1 MAESDD
7 YMSKLIPDPSDI
19 DLLDLN
25 IKPFYNNEYITDLK
39 NKKRE
44 NKFNHIVRTLFSI
57 IYLLNII
64 ITIPISFQIGGTDC
78 GLCFTFTIF
87 IIYFSTTT
95 MKFVFFNKHNGNKF
109 VRIMY
114 YIQLFY
120 IPPLLMICLSFFDNN
135 LIKNNDNADFN
146 ILFLSSTLN
155 FIHNLIINHIWPI
168 YKHIINIWKWII
180 FHSTPFFTLLEGIFV
195 ILFIQTVG
203 QYYKVLKQPYTNN
216 SNTIQRS
223 VSSPTATFAKNT
235 ISTNSSISNDHT
247 NSLEVKV
254 SPADIMKHSYSINEL
269 QDNESS
275 DEDDDDLRSIASV
288 QDLNYYNN
296 KDGQTIIIQKEEQNS
311 SLYNILGLIAS
322 SFLLTLSIY
331 YLYKIYILP
340 NFSLNAI
347 EATLIGI
354 FFALVSIIGIYGIV
368 SKKGSVLESS
378 LIFAYLVRC
387 IYQINPVLSES
398 AMLDIMEKL
407 NQTWQQQMSL
417 LHSNNLNHNIRNFF
431 SSQYYQNDL
440 NYNNNIGKLINKILS
455 KVMFYHKSD
464 DTRNFVDLVAVFLFN
479 ILPKSIISVYKIS
492 SSMIKQSFTTT
503 VATNLTFRLL
513 VYYSA
518 TRIIPTLNKPA
529 KTNTITANLKHD
541 VETDRE
547 IDELLKDNVSS
558 IDSINDIKSLPIEAS
573 PKLKA
578 QKEILKLQN
587 DRTSVN
593 RITDLIYVYSP
604 CILIA
609 MYTNLTLEYCKDNTE
624 LLKSMDD
631 QLCIW
636 GEECIPK
643 IMKIVFNK
651 ISVSNFELDQVI
663 EDGVWVDNWAFWN
676 WVNILFYLVVY
687 FFELQS

>member
-1 MAESDD
+1 
-7 YMSKLIPDPSDI
+7 MSNSIPDPTDI
-19 DLLDLN
+19 DILNLD
-25 IKPFYNNEYITDLK
+25 IKPLYTNEYITNL
-39 NKKRE
+39 NNTKRE

-64 ITIPISFQIGGTDC
+64 ITIPISFQIGGIDC

-87 IIYFSTTT
+87 IIYFSTAT
-95 MKFVFFNKHNGNKF
+95 MKFVFFNKKSGSQF
-109 VRIMY
+109 VRFMY

-120 IPPLLMICLSFFDNN
+120 IPSLLMICLSFFDNN

-155 FIHNLIINHIWPI
+155 FLHNLTINHIWPT
-168 YKHIINIWKWII
+168 YKHVINIWKWVI
-180 FHSTPFFTLLEGIFV
+180 FHSTPLFTLLEGIFV

-216 SNTIQRS
+216 KTAIQRS
-223 VSSPTATFAKNT
+223 VSNPSINVTQSSAN
-235 ISTNSSISNDHT
+235 NSNKAIEN
-247 NSLEVKV
+247 NSLSNLESV
-254 SPADIMKHSYSINEL
+254 SSSDIMKHSYSINEL
-269 QDNESS
+269 QDDESS

-296 KDGQTIIIQKEEQNS
+296 EDGQTIIIKKQEPNS
-311 SLYNILGLIAS
+311 SFYNVLGLVTS
-322 SFLLTLSIY
+322 SFMLTLSIY

-340 NFSLNAI
+340 NFTLNAI

-378 LIFAYLVRC
+378 LMFAYLVRC

-407 NQTWQQQMSL
+407 NQTWQQQMSV

-431 SSQYYQNDL
+431 SSQYNQTDL
-440 NYNNNIGKLINKILS
+440 NYTNNIGKLINKILS

-503 VATNLTFRLL
+503 VVTNLTFRLL

-518 TRIIPTLNKPA
+518 TRIIPTLNKSI
-529 KTNTITANLKHD
+529 KITLNNLKHD
-541 VETDRE
+541 ADTDRE
-547 IDELLKDNVSS
+547 IDEFLKDNVPSHDSS
-558 IDSINDIKSLPIEAS
+558 KDIKNIPIEAL
-573 PKLKA
+573 PKTRSSSMTW
-578 QKEILKLQN
+578 QN
-587 DRTSVN
+587 DRSVN

-609 MYTNLTLEYCKDNTE
+609 MYTNLTLEYCKDNTS
-624 LLKSMDD
+624 LNDGMDD

-643 IMKIVFNK
+643 IIKIVLNK
-651 ISVSNFELDQVI
+651 TNFAKFEMNNAMN
-663 EDGVWVDNWAFWN
+663 DGVWVDNWAFWN

-687 FFELQS
+687 FFELQN

>member
-1 MAESDD
+1 
-7 YMSKLIPDPSDI
+7 MSNSIPDPTDI
-19 DLLDLN
+19 DLLNLD
-25 IKPFYNNEYITDLK
+25 IKPLYTNEYITNL
-39 NKKRE
+39 NNTKKE

-64 ITIPISFQIGGTDC
+64 ITIPISFQIGGIDC

-87 IIYFSTTT
+87 IIYFATTT
-95 MKFVFFNKHNGNKF
+95 MKFVFFNKKNGNQF
-109 VRIMY
+109 VRFMY

-135 LIKNNDNADFN
+135 LIKNNENTDFN

-155 FIHNLIINHIWPI
+155 FLHNLTINHIWPI
-168 YKHIINIWKWII
+168 YKHVINIWKWVI
-180 FHSTPFFTLLEGIFV
+180 FHSTPLFTLLEGIFV

-216 SNTIQRS
+216 KASIQRNLSSPSISFTQSNVTNSNKINENNSLLSPES
-223 VSSPTATFAKNT
+223 VSSN
-235 ISTNSSISNDHT
+235 
-247 NSLEVKV
+247 
-254 SPADIMKHSYSINEL
+254 DIMKHSYPINEL
-269 QDNESS
+269 EDNESS

-296 KDGQTIIIQKEEQNS
+296 EDGQTIIIKKQEQNS
-311 SLYNILGLIAS
+311 SLYNILGLITS
-322 SFLLTLSIY
+322 SFMLTLSIY

-340 NFSLNAI
+340 NFTLNAI

-378 LIFAYLVRC
+378 LMFAYLVRC

-407 NQTWQQQMSL
+407 NQTWQQQMSV

-431 SSQYYQNDL
+431 SSQYYQTDL
-440 NYNNNIGKLINKILS
+440 NYTNNTGKLINKILS

-503 VATNLTFRLL
+503 VVTNLTFRLL

-518 TRIIPTLNKPA
+518 TRIIPTLNKPS
-529 KTNTITANLKHD
+529 KITTNNLKHD
-541 VETDRE
+541 ADTDRE
-547 IDELLKDNVSS
+547 IDELLKDNVPTDDSSKVIKNIPIEVLPKTKSSS
-558 IDSINDIKSLPIEAS
+558 ITW
-573 PKLKA
+573 
-578 QKEILKLQN
+578 QN
-587 DRTSVN
+587 DRSIN

-609 MYTNLTLEYCKDNTE
+609 MYTNLTLEYCKDNTAFNNG
-624 LLKSMDD
+624 MDD

-643 IMKIVFNK
+643 IIKIVLNK
-651 ISVSNFELDQVI
+651 ANVANFEVNNGLN
-663 EDGVWVDNWAFWN
+663 DGVWVDNWAFWN

-687 FFELQS
+687 FFELQN

>member
-1 MAESDD
+1 
-7 YMSKLIPDPSDI
+7 MSNSIPDPTDI
-19 DLLDLN
+19 DLLNLD
-25 IKPFYNNEYITDLK
+25 IKPVYTNEYITNL
-39 NKKRE
+39 NNTKRK

-64 ITIPISFQIGGTDC
+64 ITIPISFQIGGIDC

-87 IIYFSTTT
+87 IIYFSTAT
-95 MKFVFFNKHNGNKF
+95 MKFVFFNKKNGSQF
-109 VRIMY
+109 VRFMY

-135 LIKNNDNADFN
+135 LIKNNDNSDFN

-155 FIHNLIINHIWPI
+155 FLHNLTINHIWPT
-168 YKHIINIWKWII
+168 YKHVTNIWKWVI
-180 FHSTPFFTLLEGIFV
+180 FHSTPLFTLLEGIFV

-216 SNTIQRS
+216 KATIQRS
-223 VSSPTATFAKNT
+223 ISSPSINVTQSSVTSSSKVTENNSLLNSESVSS
-235 ISTNSSISNDHT
+235 S
-247 NSLEVKV
+247 
-254 SPADIMKHSYSINEL
+254 DIMKHSYSINDL

-296 KDGQTIIIQKEEQNS
+296 EDGQTIIIKKQEPSS
-311 SLYNILGLIAS
+311 SLYNILGLVTS
-322 SFLLTLSIY
+322 SFMLTLSIY

-340 NFSLNAI
+340 NFTLNAI

-378 LIFAYLVRC
+378 LMFAYLVRC

-407 NQTWQQQMSL
+407 NQTWQQQMSV

-431 SSQYYQNDL
+431 SSQYYQTDL
-440 NYNNNIGKLINKILS
+440 NYTNNIGKLINKILP

-464 DTRNFVDLVAVFLFN
+464 DTRNFVDLVAVFLCN

-503 VATNLTFRLL
+503 VVTNLTFRLL

-518 TRIIPTLNKPA
+518 TRIIPTLNKPT
-529 KTNTITANLKHD
+529 KITINNLRHD
-541 VETDRE
+541 ADTDRE
-547 IDELLKDNVSS
+547 IDELLKDNVPSDDSS
-558 IDSINDIKSLPIEAS
+558 KDIKNIPIEAL
-573 PKLKA
+573 PKRRSSSMTW
-578 QKEILKLQN
+578 QN
-587 DRTSVN
+587 DRSVN

-609 MYTNLTLEYCKDNTE
+609 MYTNLTLEYCKDNTA
-624 LLKSMDD
+624 LNDGMDD

-643 IMKIVFNK
+643 IIKIVLNK
-651 ISVSNFELDQVI
+651 TNFANFEMNNVMN
-663 EDGVWVDNWAFWN
+663 DGVWVDNWAFWN

-687 FFELQS
+687 FFELQN

>member
-1 MAESDD
+1 
-7 YMSKLIPDPSDI
+7 MSNSIPDPTDI
-19 DLLDLN
+19 DLLNLD
-25 IKPFYNNEYITDLK
+25 IKPLYTNEYITNL
-39 NKKRE
+39 NNTKKE

-64 ITIPISFQIGGTDC
+64 ITIPISFQIGGIDC

-87 IIYFSTTT
+87 IIYFATTT
-95 MKFVFFNKHNGNKF
+95 MKFVFFNKKNGNQF
-109 VRIMY
+109 VRFMY

-135 LIKNNDNADFN
+135 LIKNNENTDFN

-155 FIHNLIINHIWPI
+155 FLHNLTINHIWPI
-168 YKHIINIWKWII
+168 YKHVINIWKWVI
-180 FHSTPFFTLLEGIFV
+180 FHSTPLFTLLEGIFV

-216 SNTIQRS
+216 KASIQRNLSSPSISFTQSNVTNSNKINENNSLLSPES
-223 VSSPTATFAKNT
+223 VSSN
-235 ISTNSSISNDHT
+235 
-247 NSLEVKV
+247 
-254 SPADIMKHSYSINEL
+254 DIMKHSYPINEL
-269 QDNESS
+269 EDNESS

-296 KDGQTIIIQKEEQNS
+296 EDGQTIIIKKQEQNS
-311 SLYNILGLIAS
+311 SLYNILGLITS
-322 SFLLTLSIY
+322 SFMLTLSIY

-340 NFSLNAI
+340 NFTLNAI

-378 LIFAYLVRC
+378 LMFAYLVRC

-407 NQTWQQQMSL
+407 NQTWQQQMSV

-431 SSQYYQNDL
+431 SSQYYQTDL
-440 NYNNNIGKLINKILS
+440 NYTNNTGKLINKILS

-503 VATNLTFRLL
+503 VVTNLTFRLL

-518 TRIIPTLNKPA
+518 TRIIPTLNKPS
-529 KTNTITANLKHD
+529 KITTNNLKHD
-541 VETDRE
+541 ADTDRE
-547 IDELLKDNVSS
+547 IDELLKDNVPTDDSSKVIKNIPIEVLPKTKSSS
-558 IDSINDIKSLPIEAS
+558 ITW
-573 PKLKA
+573 
-578 QKEILKLQN
+578 QN
-587 DRTSVN
+587 DRSIN

-609 MYTNLTLEYCKDNTE
+609 MYTNLTLEYCKDNTA
-624 LLKSMDD
+624 LNNGMDD

-643 IMKIVFNK
+643 IIKIVLNK
-651 ISVSNFELDQVI
+651 ANVANFEVNNGLN
-663 EDGVWVDNWAFWN
+663 DGVWVDNWAFWN

-687 FFELQS
+687 FFELQN

>member
-1 MAESDD
+1 
-7 YMSKLIPDPSDI
+7 MSNSIPDPTDI
-19 DLLDLN
+19 DLLNLD
-25 IKPFYNNEYITDLK
+25 IKPLYTNEYITNL
-39 NKKRE
+39 NNTKKE

-64 ITIPISFQIGGTDC
+64 ITIPISFQIGGIDC

-87 IIYFSTTT
+87 IIYFATTT
-95 MKFVFFNKHNGNKF
+95 MKFVFFNKKNGNQF
-109 VRIMY
+109 VRFMY

-135 LIKNNDNADFN
+135 LIKNNENTDFN

-155 FIHNLIINHIWPI
+155 FLHNLTINHIWPI
-168 YKHIINIWKWII
+168 YKHVINIWKWVI
-180 FHSTPFFTLLEGIFV
+180 FHSTPLFTLLEGIFV

-216 SNTIQRS
+216 KASIQRNLSSPSISFTQSNVTNSNKINENNSLLSPES
-223 VSSPTATFAKNT
+223 VSSN
-235 ISTNSSISNDHT
+235 
-247 NSLEVKV
+247 
-254 SPADIMKHSYSINEL
+254 DIMKHSYPINEL
-269 QDNESS
+269 EDNESS

-296 KDGQTIIIQKEEQNS
+296 EDGQTIIIKKQEQNS
-311 SLYNILGLIAS
+311 SLYNILGLITS
-322 SFLLTLSIY
+322 SFMLTLSIY

-340 NFSLNAI
+340 NFTLNAI

-378 LIFAYLVRC
+378 LMFAYLVRC

-407 NQTWQQQMSL
+407 NQTWQQQMSV

-431 SSQYYQNDL
+431 SSQYYQTDL
-440 NYNNNIGKLINKILS
+440 NYTNNTGKLINKILS

-503 VATNLTFRLL
+503 VVTNLTFRLL

-518 TRIIPTLNKPA
+518 TRIIPTLNKPS
-529 KTNTITANLKHD
+529 KITTNNLKHD
-541 VETDRE
+541 ADTDRE
-547 IDELLKDNVSS
+547 IDELLKDNVPTDDSSKVIKSIPIEVLPKTKSSS
-558 IDSINDIKSLPIEAS
+558 ITW
-573 PKLKA
+573 
-578 QKEILKLQN
+578 QN
-587 DRTSVN
+587 DRSIN

-609 MYTNLTLEYCKDNTE
+609 MYTNLTLEYCKDNTA
-624 LLKSMDD
+624 LNNGMDD

-643 IMKIVFNK
+643 IIKIVLNK
-651 ISVSNFELDQVI
+651 ANVANFEVNNGLN
-663 EDGVWVDNWAFWN
+663 DGVWVDNWAFWN

-687 FFELQS
+687 FFELQN